1 MPSVEG
7 ANGRPSAVAESNF
20 LRACRSLPVTATPVW
35 LMRQA
40 GRHMAAYQAL
50 RAKHS
55 FMQLLSTPELAC
67 EVTLQPVDRYGM
79 DAGIIF
85 ADILT
90 PLQDMGLPLEYTE
103 NKGPVLARPI
113 QSRGD
118 IDNLRVPEPQAIST
132 YSLEAIRLASREL
145 HNRNLPLIGFAGGP
159 FTLASYAVEGGSSR
173 DQLKVKSLMMSEPDT
188 WHALMTVLSEL
199 VGNTLLAQAEAGADA
214 LQLFDSWA
222 GILSPSDYAEL
233 VLPHTRRAL
242 EIASAAGVPLIQFG
256 TDTAGILDSMSSAG
270 VDVVGVDW
278 RMDLLR
284 AWELVGHDRAVQ
296 GNLDPAAL
304 LAPPDQML
312 ARAKFILDRVAGR
325 PGHIFNLGHG
335 VPPNATEDSV
345 SRLVDFVHQHS
356 AVPVPNA

>member
-1 MPSVEG
+1 MTPTVG
-7 ANGRPSAVAESNF
+7 INGPPSAVSESNF
-20 LRACRSLPVTATPVW
+20 LRACRRLPVASSPIW

-40 GRHMAAYQAL
+40 GRHMRAYQRL
-50 RAKHS
+50 REQHS
-55 FMQLLSTPELAC
+55 FIHLLTNPELAC
-67 EVTLQPVDRYGM
+67 EITLQPVDRYGM

-90 PLQDMGLPLEYTE
+90 PLQDLGLPLEYTE
-103 NKGPVLARPI
+103 DRGPVLARPI
-113 QSRGD
+113 QSRDD
-118 IDNLRVPEPQAIST
+118 IDNLRVPDPHAIT
-132 YSLEAIRLASREL
+132 PYSLDAIRLASREL
-145 HNRNLPLIGFAGGP
+145 HNRRLPLIGFAGGP

-188 WHALMTVLSEL
+188 WHALMDVLAEL
-199 VGNTLLAQAEAGADA
+199 VGNTLLAQARAGADA

-222 GILSPSDYAEL
+222 GVLAPADYAEL
-233 VLPHTRRAL
+233 VLPHTKRAL
-242 EIASAAGVPLIQFG
+242 AIAASTGVPLIHFG
-256 TDTAGILDSMSSAG
+256 ADTAGILDLMSDAG

-278 RMDLLR
+278 RIDLLR
-284 AWELVGHDRAVQ
+284 AWELVGPELALQ

-312 ARAKFILDRVAGR
+312 ARAKAILDRVAGR

-356 AVPVPNA
+356 AVPVPHG